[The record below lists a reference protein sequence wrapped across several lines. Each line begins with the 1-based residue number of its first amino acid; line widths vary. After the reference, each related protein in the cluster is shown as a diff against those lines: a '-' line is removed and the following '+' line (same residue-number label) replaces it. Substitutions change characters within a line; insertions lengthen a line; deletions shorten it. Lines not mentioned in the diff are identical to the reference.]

1 LPHRKAFACRRAYLS
16 TSSVPNISEPLS
28 GGAAYQ
34 RFSDRFGGKFSCT
47 EVRKL
52 LDGFSSSVYKRNL
65 KQASES

>member
-1 LPHRKAFACRRAYLS
+1 
-16 TSSVPNISEPLS
+16 VPNISESLS